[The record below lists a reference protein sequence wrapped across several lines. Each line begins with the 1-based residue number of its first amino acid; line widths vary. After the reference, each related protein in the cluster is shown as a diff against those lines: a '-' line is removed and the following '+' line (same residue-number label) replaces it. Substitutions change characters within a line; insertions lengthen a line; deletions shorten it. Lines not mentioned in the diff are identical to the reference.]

1 MNSCGESKLFGLR
14 VGVADCNLPAGN
26 SIEGCLA
33 KPDSKIGV
41 QENPRAA
48 TLASDISN
56 RLKAEIITATLKPGR
71 KLKIAELS
79 DKYVV
84 GLAPI
89 REALNRLSA
98 EKLVVQT
105 DQRGFTVAPISE
117 HDHDDLLKARCWLN
131 GVALKESI
139 ENGGAEWEEEVLLAC
154 HRLLKTPRQNP
165 EWEELHRNFH
175 KSLLAACG
183 SNWVL
188 SFCDQLF
195 IKSER
200 YRNVARYADAA
211 RSSAAA
217 AEHREIAEVAVA
229 RRVDVA
235 SRLLNDH
242 FMRTALIVRKR
253 LFPHA
258 LEAWKQEV

>member
-1 MNSCGESKLFGLR
+1 LAKLDR
-14 VGVADCNLPAGN
+14 NVGVH
-26 SIEGCLA
+26 ET
-33 KPDSKIGV
+33 
-41 QENPRAA
+41 PRAA
-48 TLASDISN
+48 TLASDVFN
-56 RLKAEIITATLKPGR
+56 RLKTEIITATLQPSR

-98 EKLVVQT
+98 ENLVVQT

-139 ENGGAEWEEEVLLAC
+139 EKGDSEWEEGVILAC
-154 HRLLKTPRQNP
+154 HRLSKTPRQNP

-195 IKSER
+195 FKSER
-200 YRNVARYADAA
+200 YRNVARYSNAA
-211 RSSAAA
+211 RSLAAA

-229 RRVDVA
+229 RRAELA
-235 SRLLNDH
+235 SKLLNDH
-242 FMRTALIVRKR
+242 FMKTALIVRKK
-253 LFPHA
+253 LFPHS
-258 LEAWKQEV
+258 LHAWKLKGLNTD